1 MKGMGG
7 WKSDLHAAKQHE
19 MSNARARQPAVY
31 SWSLA
36 RTETQL
42 VLLPPTSGEGTG
54 AEDLRRIL
62 YRIPELTWDAER
74 CRWSVPLS
82 HTNLQ
87 QIRYA
92 STQLPSAN
100 VSDGV
105 RLYIRQLEAKATGR
119 SQKMWK

>member
-1 MKGMGG
+1 MKSMGG

-19 MSNARARQPAVY
+19 ASVARARQPAVY

-36 RTETQL
+36 CTATQL

-62 YRIPELTWDAER
+62 YRIPELAWDAER
-74 CRWSVPLS
+74 CRWAVPLS
-82 HTNLQ
+82 HINLQ
-87 QIRYA
+87 KVRYA

-105 RLYIRQLEAKATGR
+105 RRYIQQQESKARGL
-119 SQKMWK
+119 SHMFYK

>member
-19 MSNARARQPAVY
+19 MSDARARQPHIY

-42 VLLPPTSGEGTG
+42 LLLPPTSGEGTG
-54 AEDLRRIL
+54 AENLRRIL

-74 CRWSVPLS
+74 CRWTAPLAEIG
-82 HTNLQ
+82 LQ
-87 QIRYA
+87 KVRYA

-105 RLYIRQLEAKATGR
+105 RQYIQQQEAQAQGLSHMFYK
-119 SQKMWK
+119 

>member
-19 MSNARARQPAVY
+19 ASVARARQPAVY

-42 VLLPPTSGEGTG
+42 LLLPPTSGEGTG

-62 YRIPELTWDAER
+62 YRIPKMKWDAER
-74 CRWSVPLS
+74 CRWAVPLS
-82 HTNLQ
+82 HVMLQ

-105 RLYIRQLEAKATGR
+105 RLHIRQQEGKAKGL
-119 SQKMWK
+119 SHMFYK